1 MKDQTLIETTCRS
14 TSNYQLCLSTLLAN
28 PRSATA
34 DVAELG
40 LIIVDA
46 VKAKTETALSGI
58 EELKWL
64 HPELTDA
71 LEQCSNSYK
80 AVLKADVPEAVAA
93 LTRGVPK
100 FAEFG
105 MVDAAWE
112 AEICEGSFGRVAE
125 SPLSDVNRDL
135 HDLAVGSSDMQN
147 QLVCG
152 GCRTVLLYPRGAS
165 NVCCAICNVVTPV
178 PPAGMEMAQ
187 LICGGCRTLL
197 MHAQGA
203 ASVRCSCCHT
213 VNLVPAAAAPNNVAH
228 VNCGNCHT
236 MLMYPAGAPSVKC
249 AICHFITNVNT
260 GDRRVPIPLQ
270 RPAGFSTSASTPSTS
285 TVTARSQSQTVVVQ
299 NPMTLDESGK
309 LVSNVVVGVTT

>member
-1 MKDQTLIETTCRS
+1 MHVGLITQMKDQTLIETTCRS

-105 MVDAAWE
+105 WLMRR
-112 AEICEGSFGRVAE
+112 GRLRSARPV
-125 SPLSDVNRDL
+125 LRGWLNR
-135 HDLAVGSSDMQN
+135 
-147 QLVCG
+147 
-152 GCRTVLLYPRGAS
+152 R
-165 NVCCAICNVVTPV
+165 
-178 PPAGMEMAQ
+178 
-187 LICGGCRTLL
+187 
-197 MHAQGA
+197 
-203 ASVRCSCCHT
+203 
-213 VNLVPAAAAPNNVAH
+213 
-228 VNCGNCHT
+228 
-236 MLMYPAGAPSVKC
+236 
-249 AICHFITNVNT
+249 
-260 GDRRVPIPLQ
+260 
-270 RPAGFSTSASTPSTS
+270 
-285 TVTARSQSQTVVVQ
+285 
-299 NPMTLDESGK
+299 
-309 LVSNVVVGVTT
+309 

>member
-1 MKDQTLIETTCRS
+1 MQEHLKLPA
-14 TSNYQLCLSTLLAN
+14 LPLHA
-28 PRSATA
+28 PRQSAQRHRGCGGA
-34 DVAELG
+34 RPD
-40 LIIVDA
+40 IVDA

-135 HDLAVGSSDMQN
+135 HDLAVVATGIIRN
-147 QLVCG
+147 
-152 GCRTVLLYPRGAS
+152 LL
-165 NVCCAICNVVTPV
+165 
-178 PPAGMEMAQ
+178 
-187 LICGGCRTLL
+187 
-197 MHAQGA
+197 
-203 ASVRCSCCHT
+203 
-213 VNLVPAAAAPNNVAH
+213 
-228 VNCGNCHT
+228 
-236 MLMYPAGAPSVKC
+236 
-249 AICHFITNVNT
+249 
-260 GDRRVPIPLQ
+260 
-270 RPAGFSTSASTPSTS
+270 
-285 TVTARSQSQTVVVQ
+285 
-299 NPMTLDESGK
+299 
-309 LVSNVVVGVTT
+309 